1 MSNTPVIFRKEVA
14 ALPVILEANT
24 LYFVRV
30 GEGFDLYL
38 SDLTGAIAHK
48 VNSGDGSGGNT
59 DLEEFTEDP
68 ENPRPGQQWLLR
80 SAALAPA
87 PLLTGFWGMAF
98 PMPTV
103 ISVEAHALSI
113 NTSFG
118 IKRTPLQ

>member
-1 MSNTPVIFRKEVA
+1 MTTTPVILRKEVA

-48 VNSGDGSGGNT
+48 VNGGGGGGT
-59 DLEEFTEDP
+59 ADLEEFTVDP

-98 PMPTV
+98 PMPIV
-103 ISVEAHALSI
+103 ISAEAHALSV
-113 NTSFG
+113 NTSSG